1 MIGRP
6 PLPCEWAAIRA
17 TLGARRVRVDVG
29 RENLVPRLL
38 THCTGSLGPQH
49 LSRLHHRAVDRRRDS
64 RDQRIGTYRL
74 DWRKLR
80 VTCIVAATSARS
92 PDAVH
97 GTSRRFLNVR
107 SGTRRWGRAVAL
119 TAVVLIGVATLRGSG
134 DTVPPPWC
142 LPCALRNPGLAS
154 DAFVNVLLF
163 VPLGVG
169 LRLAGLPVWAVV
181 AAGLAVSLC
190 VEALQAYVIPGRVAN
205 VADLVTNT
213 VGAAA
218 AAIATLRWRTA
229 VFPSARKAMSLTLL
243 STSGLV
249 AIVGATAWALSP
261 AVARAPLS
269 VRGVDRRDSSMPPER
284 VLSATVDRS
293 PVRSR
298 ETVPAPGVHARPINV
313 EVVLQASRARWLGEP
328 GLALVADD
336 DTLLWLGIDH
346 DELEL
351 EVRRKGEAARFH
363 SPSLRLPR
371 PALEPESAATEAL
384 DTLWLRAVAG
394 GWRMRVTAQTP
405 RSRDDLEMR
414 LHALS
419 GWALIVPTPRSR
431 WLAELLTVLWTSALF
446 FPVAYWS
453 VAASARRSRLLI
465 VAVLSMCVAGVWAA
479 GAAAGAPVPPRSAIV
494 AAFVAA
500 FVAAI
505 GRWGLDRTIKPHDHV
520 PSAA

>member
-1 MIGRP
+1 M
-6 PLPCEWAAIRA
+6 
-17 TLGARRVRVDVG
+17 
-29 RENLVPRLL
+29 
-38 THCTGSLGPQH
+38 
-49 LSRLHHRAVDRRRDS
+49 
-64 RDQRIGTYRL
+64 
-74 DWRKLR
+74 
-80 VTCIVAATSARS
+80 
-92 PDAVH
+92 
-97 GTSRRFLNVR
+97 R
-107 SGTRRWGRAVAL
+107 SGIRRWSRAIAL
-119 TAVVLIGVATLRGSG
+119 AAVVVIGVATLRGSG
-134 DTVPPPWC
+134 DTVPAPWC

-154 DAFVNVLLF
+154 DVFINVLLF

-181 AAGLAVSLC
+181 AAGFAVSLC

-213 VGAAA
+213 IGAAA

-229 VFPSARKAMSLTLL
+229 VFPSATKAMSLTLL
-243 STSGLV
+243 STSALV

-269 VRGVDRRDSSMPPER
+269 VRGVDRRNASMPAER
-284 VLSATVDRS
+284 VLSVTVDRN

-298 ETVPAPGVHARPINV
+298 ETVPTPGVHARPINV
-313 EVVLQASRARWLGEP
+313 EMVLQAPRVRWRGEP
-328 GLALVADD
+328 GLALVADG

-371 PALEPESAATEAL
+371 PAPERESAATGAL
-384 DTLWLRAVAG
+384 DTLWLRADAG
-394 GWRMRVTAQTP
+394 AWRMRATAQTP

-453 VAASARRSRLLI
+453 AAAGVRGSRWVI
-465 VAVLSMCVAGVWAA
+465 VAVPLVSAAVVWVS
-479 GAAAGAPVPPRSAIV
+479 GAVVGAPGPPRSAVIAAIV
-494 AAFVAA
+494 A
-500 FVAAI
+500 
-505 GRWGLDRTIKPHDHV
+505 GLGAWCLRLTIEANQRRALGSGEAPDQLLR
-520 PSAA
+520 AET